1 MSSLVEVPI
10 TVYIDGDDEEVDTVE
25 LCETEM
31 TIDLS
36 DIKWVYRTDSGEV
49 YAKDF
54 SGKDIEINVEYEE
67 FRKLWLRGRRVVKMN
82 RKAKGYRDMF

>member
-10 TVYIDGDDEEVDTVE
+10 TVYLDGEDDEVDTVE
-25 LCETEM
+25 LYETEM

-36 DIKWVYRTDSGEV
+36 DIKWIHRTDNGEV

-67 FRKLWLRGRRVVKMN
+67 FRKLWLRGRKVVKMD
-82 RKAKGYRDMF
+82 RKAKGYQDIF